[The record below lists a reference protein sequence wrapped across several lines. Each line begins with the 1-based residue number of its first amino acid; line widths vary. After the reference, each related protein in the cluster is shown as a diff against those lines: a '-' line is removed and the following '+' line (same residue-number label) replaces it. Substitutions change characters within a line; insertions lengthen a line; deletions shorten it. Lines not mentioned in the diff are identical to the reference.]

1 MPRGTLV
8 VTSSARSGTEL
19 PAPTTGD
26 PTNGH
31 QYANDGTV
39 MFLALNSGSTVSR
52 TVTVHITKT
61 VDGIPVTGTR
71 TVPVAVGKT
80 ALIGPYSPAD
90 YGTTVLID
98 VDNAELK
105 LTAFRSA

>member
-1 MPRGTLV
+1 MPRGNIV
-8 VTSSARSGTEL
+8 VTSSSRSGTEL
-19 PAPTTGD
+19 PAPTVGD

-31 QYANDGTV
+31 QYSNDGAT
-39 MFLALNSGSTVSR
+39 MLLAQNSGSTVVR
-52 TVTVHITKT
+52 DVTIHITKQ

-71 TVPVAVGKT
+71 VVPVAVGKT
-80 ALIGPYSPAD
+80 ELLGPYATAD

-105 LTAFRSA
+105 LTAVRSG